1 MKSWLLILM
10 VAISSLSYGQILPKK
25 GKMPSVALKN
35 LDGKTV
41 QSDDFK
47 NDGKPIVISFWAT
60 WCKPCILELN
70 TIAENYE
77 ELQKETGLKVIAVS
91 IDDARSSSNV
101 APFVNG
107 KGWEYEVYLDANS
120 DLKRAMNVNNVP
132 HTFLL
137 NKDREIV
144 WQHTSYVPGD
154 EKKLY
159 ELVKKVA
166 RNEEIKE

>member
-1 MKSWLLILM
+1 MKYWFFIIFF
-10 VAISSLSYGQILPKK
+10 ALSQVCLGQILPKK
-25 GKMPSVALKN
+25 GKLPSVTLKN
-35 LDGKTV
+35 IDGKTV
-41 QSDDFK
+41 SSDSFQ

-70 TIAENYE
+70 TIAEKYE
-77 ELQKETGLKVIAVS
+77 ELQKETGLKLIAVS
-91 IDDARSSSNV
+91 IDDARSRSNV

-107 KGWEYEVYLDANS
+107 KGWDYEVYLDANS

-137 NKDREIV
+137 NKDRDIV

-159 ELVKKVA
+159 ELVRKVA
-166 RNEEIKE
+166 NNEEIKE